1 MRAILATLLRG
12 PTPIRPDEAV
22 RAAVGALLGV
32 IASGLLARLLVDGR
46 ISEIPLLVAPIG
58 ASAVLVF
65 AIPASPLAQPR
76 AVIGGN
82 VLSALVGV
90 TCALAVPH
98 PAIAAAVAVAAAILV
113 MALLGCLHPP
123 GGAVAL
129 GAALAAGTTGPV
141 DYAYALVPVGLCS
154 VLLVAAAS
162 AYGRATG
169 HGYPHRVAAARSPHR
184 TADPPPGE
192 RLGYTPADLDRALA
206 QYGELLDVSREDLD
220 ALFRQVELQAH
231 RRLHSQIY
239 CRDIM
244 SRDVIAVD
252 LHQTAESALAYLRQ
266 HDLRA
271 APVIDPDRRV
281 VGMVRRAELVAGR
294 GRRVEA
300 VLDPF
305 VHKVRPGTPI
315 EALLPLL
322 SSGATHEALVVDEA
336 RRLVG
341 VITQTDLLAVLY
353 RAHVVEAVVSAT
365 AA

>member
-1 MRAILATLLRG
+1 MLDLHALLRG
-12 PTPIRPDEAV
+12 KTPIRGREAL
-22 RAAVGALLGV
+22 RAAVGGLLGV
-32 IASGLLARLLVDGR
+32 GLCGVLARLLTDGQW
-46 ISEIPLLVAPIG
+46 SAAPLLVAPIG

-82 VLSALVGV
+82 TIAALVGV
-90 TCALAVPH
+90 ACALAIPH
-98 PAIAAAVAVAAAILV
+98 PALAAAAAVGVAVLV

-129 GAALAAGTTGPV
+129 GAALAAEPFG
-141 DYAYALVPVGLCS
+141 YSYALVPVALCS
-154 VLLVAAAS
+154 VLLVLLAA
-162 AYGRATG
+162 AYGRLTG
-169 HGYPHRVAAARSPHR
+169 RSYPHRVTPAVNVHG
-184 TADPPPGE
+184 TNDPPAD
-192 RLGYTPADLDRALA
+192 RRVGYTAADLDVALA

-231 RRLHSQIY
+231 RRLHAEIL
-239 CRDIM
+239 CGDIM
-244 SRDVIAVD
+244 SRDVVFVD
-252 LHQTAESALAYLRQ
+252 AEQSASSALAYLQQ
-266 HDLRA
+266 HELRT
-271 APVIDPDRRV
+271 APVLDAEGRV
-281 VGMVRRAELVAGR
+281 VGMVRRAELLAAR
-294 GRRVEA
+294 DRKVET

-315 EALLPLL
+315 EALLPVL
-322 SSGATHEALVVDEA
+322 SSGATHEAMVVDED

-353 RAHVVEAVVSAT
+353 RAHVVEAVISAK